1 MSLADWVIVAFTVLL
16 ALRGFTRGFIVSALA
31 LVGFAIGAVLGTR
44 VGPLVLNQG
53 SHSPYAP
60 LISLGFAL
68 LLGGLLGTISEGIGL
83 RARRLLFIPGL
94 KFVDGLAGAG
104 LTACLALATVWIIG
118 AVLVQVGGS
127 PGLRRIVTRSTILRE
142 LNEILPPSGPILN
155 TLSHIDPLP
164 SVTGPEADV
173 AAPNPQ
179 IVNAPGVA
187 RAQES
192 VVKITGTACGLGIEG
207 SGWVAG
213 SGLVVTNAHVVA
225 GEHSTEVQVNG
236 DTPVPAE
243 VIVFDPHNDVAVLRV
258 DGQVNG
264 LTEPTLTLAPDPAVG
279 TSAAILGFP
288 EDGYFTSRPGR
299 LGDTRLTRTQNA
311 YGVGPTERQVT
322 ALRGVV
328 QPGNS
333 GGPMVDG
340 AGQVVAT
347 VFAEVTNAPAGHAG
361 GFAVPNSVVRSEL
374 ARAGRGKAP
383 VSTRSCAD

>member
-1 MSLADWVIVAFTVLL
+1 MSLADWVIIAFTVLL
-16 ALRGFTRGFIVSALA
+16 SLRGFTRGFIVSALA
-31 LVGFAIGAVLGTR
+31 LAGFGIGAILGTR

-68 LLGGLLGTISEGIGL
+68 LLGGLLGTVSEGIGL

-104 LTACLALATVWIIG
+104 LTACLALATVWIVG

-142 LNEILPPSGPILN
+142 LREILPPSGPILN

-164 SVTGPEADV
+164 SVTGPEANV
-173 AAPNPQ
+173 RAPDSQ
-179 IVNAPGVA
+179 IINALGVN

-213 SGLVVTNAHVVA
+213 SDLVVTNAHVVA
-225 GEHSTEVQVNG
+225 GEHSPEVQVNG
-236 DTPVPAE
+236 GTPIPAE
-243 VIVFDPHNDVAVLRV
+243 VIRFDPHNDIAVLRV
-258 DGQVNG
+258 SG
-264 LTEPTLTLAPDPAVG
+264 LAEPTLSLASSPAVG

-288 EDGYFTSRPGR
+288 EDGAFTSRAGR

-311 YGVGPTERQVT
+311 YGFGPVERQVT

-374 ARAGRGKAP
+374 AKAKGAERA